1 MKYIKNMVKKAT
13 TPEYLINNSSELPS
27 KSLKRADKFISLI
40 SFGSNEIVRII
51 RDLDPNKAHGHGM
64 VSIRQLKICGTQ
76 FHIL

>member
-27 KSLKRADKFISLI
+27 KSLKRANKFISLI

-51 RDLDPNKAHGHGM
+51 
-64 VSIRQLKICGTQ
+64 
-76 FHIL
+76 